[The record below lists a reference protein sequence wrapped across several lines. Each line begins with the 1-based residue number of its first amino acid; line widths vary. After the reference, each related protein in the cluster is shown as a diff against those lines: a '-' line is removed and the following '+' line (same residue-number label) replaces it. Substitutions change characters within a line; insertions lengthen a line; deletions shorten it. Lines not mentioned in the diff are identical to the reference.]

1 MAGHSKWAN
10 IQHRKKAVDA
20 KRGKVFTRVNR
31 ELTVA
36 AREGGSD
43 PDANPRLR
51 LAVQKANAAN
61 MPKDTIERTIK
72 KACGELEG
80 VTYEEI
86 RYEGYAHAGVAVM
99 VETLTDNRNR
109 TVAEVRHAFSKHGG
123 NLGTDG
129 SVAYLFSK
137 IGVVNF
143 APGTSE
149 DEVMEVALDAGA
161 DDIVTE
167 DDGSIEVLTS
177 PEAYADVV
185 LAMEEAGL
193 APANSEVTMRASV
206 EVELD
211 AETGKKVLSFL
222 DVLEDLDDT
231 QAVYSNADIPD
242 SAYEE

>member
-10 IQHRKKAVDA
+10 IQHRKSKVDA

-31 ELTVA
+31 ELSVA

-51 LAVQKANAAN
+51 LAILKANAVN

-72 KACGELEG
+72 KAAGELEG
-80 VTYEEI
+80 VSYEEI
-86 RYEGYAHAGVAVM
+86 RYEGYAQGGVAVM
-99 VETLTDNRNR
+99 VECLTDNRNR

-129 SVAYLFSK
+129 SVGYLFSK
-137 IGVVNF
+137 LGVLSY
-143 APGTSE
+143 APGVSE
-149 DEVMEVALDAGA
+149 DKVMEAALEAGA
-161 DDIVTE
+161 DDIVTA

-177 PEAYADVV
+177 PEAYAEVV
-185 LAMEEAGL
+185 EKMTAAGL
-193 APANSEVTMRASV
+193 EPAESEITMRASL

-211 AETGKKVLSFL
+211 VEIGRKVLSFL
-222 DVLEDLDDT
+222 DILEDLDDT
-231 QAVYSNADIPD
+231 QAVYNNADIPD
-242 SAYEE
+242 EAYD

>member
-31 ELTVA
+31 ELSVA
-36 AREGGSD
+36 ARVGGSD

-51 LAVQKANAAN
+51 LAIQKANAVN

-72 KACGELEG
+72 KAAGELEG

-86 RYEGYAHAGVAVM
+86 RYEGYAQNGVAVM
-99 VETLTDNRNR
+99 VDTLTDNRNR
-109 TVAEVRHAFSKHGG
+109 TVAEVRHAFSKAGG

-129 SVAYLFSK
+129 SVAYLFDK
-137 IGVVNF
+137 IGVLNF
-143 APGTSE
+143 EPGTSE
-149 DEVMEVALDAGA
+149 DEVMEVALEAGA

-167 DDGSIEVLTS
+167 QDSSIEVLTS
-177 PEAYADVV
+177 PEAFADVV
-185 LAMEEAGL
+185 SAMEEAGL
-193 APANSEVTMRASV
+193 APANAEVTMRASM
-206 EVELD
+206 EMDLD
-211 AETGKKVLSFL
+211 VETGQKVLRFL

-231 QAVYSNADIPD
+231 QAVYSNANIPEE
-242 SAYEE
+242 SYEG

>member
-31 ELTVA
+31 ELSVA

-51 LAVQKANAAN
+51 LAIQKANAVN

-72 KACGELEG
+72 KAAGELEG
-80 VTYEEI
+80 VTYEEN
-86 RYEGYAHAGVAVM
+86 RYEGYAQNGVAVM
-99 VETLTDNRNR
+99 VDTLTDNRNR
-109 TVAEVRHAFSKHGG
+109 TVAEVRHAFSKAGG

-129 SVAYLFSK
+129 SVAYLFEK
-137 IGVVNF
+137 IGVLNF
-143 APGTSE
+143 EPGTSE
-149 DEVMEVALDAGA
+149 DEVMEVALEAGA

-167 DDGSIEVLTS
+167 EDGSIEVLTS
-177 PEAYADVV
+177 PEAFADVV
-185 LAMEEAGL
+185 SAMEEVSL
-193 APANSEVTMRASV
+193 APANAEVTMRASM
-206 EVELD
+206 EVDLD
-211 AETGKKVLSFL
+211 VETGQKVLRFL

-231 QAVYSNADIPD
+231 QAVYSNANIPEE
-242 SAYEE
+242 SYEG

>member
-20 KRGKVFTRVNR
+20 KRGKIFTRVNR

-36 AREGGSD
+36 ARAGGSD

-51 LAVQKANAAN
+51 LAIQKANAAN

-72 KACGELEG
+72 KAAGELEG

-86 RYEGYAHAGVAVM
+86 RYEGYAQNGVAVM
-99 VETLTDNRNR
+99 VDTLTDNRNR
-109 TVAEVRHAFSKHGG
+109 TVAEVRHAFSKAGG

-129 SVAYLFSK
+129 SVAYLFNK
-137 IGVVNF
+137 IGVLNF
-143 APGTSE
+143 EPGTSE
-149 DEVMEVALDAGA
+149 DDVMEVALETGA

-167 DDGSIEVLTS
+167 QDGLIEVVTS
-177 PEAYADVV
+177 PEAFADVV
-185 LAMEEAGL
+185 SAMEEAGL
-193 APANSEVTMRASV
+193 TPANAEVTMRASM

-211 AETGKKVLSFL
+211 VETGQKVLRFL
-222 DVLEDLDDT
+222 DVLEDLDDA
-231 QAVYSNADIPD
+231 QAVYSNAAIP
-242 SAYEE
+242 EESYVG

>member
-20 KRGKVFTRVNR
+20 KRGKIFTRVNR

-86 RYEGYAHAGVAVM
+86 RYEGYAQGGVAVM
-99 VETLTDNRNR
+99 IDTLTDNRNR

-129 SVAYLFSK
+129 SVSYLFSK
-137 IGVVNF
+137 IGVINF
-143 APGTSE
+143 EPGTDE
-149 DEVMEVALDAGA
+149 DQVMEVALEGGA
-161 DDIVTE
+161 DDVVTE
-167 DDGSIEVLTS
+167 EDGSIEVQTA
-177 PEAYADVV
+177 PESYTDVM

-193 APANSEVTMRASV
+193 EPANSEVTMRASV

-211 AETGKKVLSFL
+211 DETGRKVLNFI
-222 DVLEDLDDT
+222 DILEDLDDT
-231 QAVYSNADIPD
+231 QAVYSNADFPD

>member
-31 ELTVA
+31 ELSVA
-36 AREGGSD
+36 SREGGSD

-51 LAVQKANAAN
+51 LAIQKANAVN

-72 KACGELEG
+72 KAAGELEG

-86 RYEGYAHAGVAVM
+86 RYEGYAPNGVAVM
-99 VETLTDNRNR
+99 VDTLTDNRNR
-109 TVAEVRHAFSKHGG
+109 TVAEVRHAFSKAGG

-137 IGVVNF
+137 IGVLNF
-143 APGTSE
+143 EPGTSE
-149 DEVMEVALDAGA
+149 DAVMEVALEAGA

-167 DDGSIEVLTS
+167 EDGSIEVLTT
-177 PEAYADVV
+177 PEAYTDVAI
-185 LAMEEAGL
+185 AMEEAGL
-193 APANSEVTMRASV
+193 TPANAEVTMRASM

-211 AETGKKVLSFL
+211 VDSGQKILRFM

-231 QAVYSNADIPD
+231 QAVYSNADIPEE
-242 SAYEE
+242 SYEG

>member
-20 KRGKVFTRVNR
+20 KRGKIFTRVNR

-43 PDANPRLR
+43 PDSNPRLR
-51 LAVQKANAAN
+51 LAIQKANAAN

-72 KACGELEG
+72 KATGELEG

-86 RYEGYAHAGVAVM
+86 RYEGYAQGGVAVM
-99 VETLTDNRNR
+99 IETLTDNRNR
-109 TVAEVRHAFSKHGG
+109 TVAEVRHAFTKHGG

-129 SVAYLFSK
+129 SVAYLFDK
-137 IGVVNF
+137 IGVLNF
-143 APGTSE
+143 EPGTDE
-149 DEVMEVALDAGA
+149 DQVMEVALEAGA
-161 DDIVTE
+161 DDVVTE
-167 DDGSIEVLTS
+167 DDGSIEVVTS
-177 PEAYADVV
+177 PEAYTDVV
-185 LAMEEAGL
+185 TAMEEAGL
-193 APANSEVTMRASV
+193 EPANSEVTMRAST

-211 AETGKKVLSFL
+211 DETGSKVLKFL
-222 DVLEDLDDT
+222 DILEDLDDT

-242 SAYEE
+242 SAYED

>member
-20 KRGKVFTRVNR
+20 KRGKIFTRVNR

-51 LAVQKANAAN
+51 LAIQKANAAN

-72 KACGELEG
+72 KAAGELEG

-86 RYEGYAHAGVAVM
+86 RYEGYAANGVAVM
-99 VETLTDNRNR
+99 IDTLTDNRNR
-109 TVAEVRHAFSKHGG
+109 TVAEVRHAFTKHGG

-137 IGVVNF
+137 IGVLNF
-143 APGTSE
+143 PPGTSE
-149 DEVMEVALDAGA
+149 DEVMEIALEAGA
-161 DDIVTE
+161 DDVVME
-167 DDGSIEVLTS
+167 DDGSIEVVTT
-177 PEAYADVV
+177 PEAFTDVV
-185 LAMEEAGL
+185 TAMEEGGL
-193 APANSEVTMRASV
+193 TPANSEVTMRASL

-211 AETGKKVLSFL
+211 VESGQKVLKFL
-222 DVLEDLDDT
+222 DVLEDLDDA

-242 SAYEE
+242 EAYQG

>member
-31 ELTVA
+31 ELSVA

-51 LAVQKANAAN
+51 LAIQKANAVN

-72 KACGELEG
+72 KAAGELEG

-86 RYEGYAHAGVAVM
+86 RYEGYAPNGVAVM
-99 VETLTDNRNR
+99 VDTLTDNRNR
-109 TVAEVRHAFSKHGG
+109 TVAEVRHAFSKAGG

-129 SVAYLFSK
+129 SVAYMFEK
-137 IGVVNF
+137 IGVLNF
-143 APGTSE
+143 EPGTSE
-149 DEVMEVALDAGA
+149 DEVMEVALEAGA
-161 DDIVTE
+161 DDVVTE
-167 DDGSIEVLTS
+167 EDGSIEVVVS
-177 PEAYADVV
+177 PEAYADLVS
-185 LAMEEAGL
+185 AMEQAGL
-193 APANSEVTMRASV
+193 TPANSEVTMRASM

-211 AETGKKVLSFL
+211 VDSGQKILRFM

-231 QAVYSNADIPD
+231 QAVYSNADIPEE
-242 SAYEE
+242 SYEG

>member
-20 KRGKVFTRVNR
+20 KRGKIFTRVNR

-86 RYEGYAHAGVAVM
+86 RYEGYAQGGVAVM
-99 VETLTDNRNR
+99 IDTLTDNRNR

-129 SVAYLFSK
+129 SVSYLFSK
-137 IGVVNF
+137 IGVITF
-143 APGTSE
+143 EPGTDE
-149 DEVMEVALDAGA
+149 DQVMEVALEGGA
-161 DDIVTE
+161 DDVVTE
-167 DDGSIEVLTS
+167 EDGSIEVQTA
-177 PEAYADVV
+177 PESYTDVM

-193 APANSEVTMRASV
+193 EPANSEVTMRASV

-211 AETGKKVLSFL
+211 DETGRKVLNFI
-222 DVLEDLDDT
+222 DILEDLDDT
-231 QAVYSNADIPD
+231 QAVYSNADFPD